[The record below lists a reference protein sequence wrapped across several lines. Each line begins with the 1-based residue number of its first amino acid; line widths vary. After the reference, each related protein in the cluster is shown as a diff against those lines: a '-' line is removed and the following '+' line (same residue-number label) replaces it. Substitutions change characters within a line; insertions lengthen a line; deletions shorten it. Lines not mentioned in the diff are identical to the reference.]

1 MSVRHLLKQHNNLLK
16 NQTENLS
23 NRLVR
28 QFHTNLEELLENSP
42 MDPDI
47 KDDFFSLINLAIKNT
62 NLETDDLYTGRD
74 KDLSHPLPDRY
85 QERTSL
91 SWTPLKTLTKQ
102 GKPKKDKE
110 KGKPKKKK
118 SKDKN
123 PYSYLIESSE
133 SDAENDMDKDGDIDR
148 DRDRDGDID
157 RDRDGDID
165 RDRDKNMD
173 VENDTDNDRNMVD
186 ESQNLARVTL
196 KTKDLIIVTLNP
208 DNTVKELPN
217 VSDQSDQSDVKPIY
231 YYHKYSE
238 CIFDVQRCAI
248 GKVNNG
254 LLERFKD

>member
-133 SDAENDMDKDGDIDR
+133 SDAENDMDDNNDQGR
-148 DRDRDGDID
+148 DR
-157 RDRDGDID
+157 
-165 RDRDKNMD
+165 NMNMKLD
-173 VENDTDNDRNMVD
+173 AENETGNDRNTGD

-196 KTKDLIIVTLNP
+196 KTKDFIVVRLNP
-208 DNTVKELPN
+208 DNSIELPN
-217 VSDQSDQSDVKPIY
+217 VSNQSNISNISNIQPKY

-238 CIFDVQRCAI
+238 CIFDFDLEMSAI